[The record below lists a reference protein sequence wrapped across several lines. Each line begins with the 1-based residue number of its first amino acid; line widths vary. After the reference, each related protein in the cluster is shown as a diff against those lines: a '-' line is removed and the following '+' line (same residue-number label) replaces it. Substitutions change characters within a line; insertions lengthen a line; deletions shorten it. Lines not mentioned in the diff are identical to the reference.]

1 MITITKIDPFTGK
14 ENTMKLDIT
23 EEQLAE
29 YESPGSRMIQ
39 QIFPNLAAYQREF
52 MMTGIMP
59 DSWNELFSG
68 SEQARNGED
77 HEDSDETTL

>member
-1 MITITKIDPFTGK
+1 MITITKTDPFTNK
-14 ENTMKLDIT
+14 VNTRELDIT

-39 QIFPNLAAYQREF
+39 HVMPDLTADEREF
-52 MMTGIMP
+52 LMTGIMP
-59 DSWNELFSG
+59 DSWQELFSN

-77 HEDSDETTL
+77 HEDPDEAAF